1 MTPLTPTLDRIPAQ
15 TPVQRWAVRVATA
28 IAFAVTWIFRWLT
41 IDFANDHFV
50 HLSRAR
56 QILLGELPVRDFFD
70 PGLPLHY
77 YASAAALTVSG
88 QNLLGEAVLTVTL
101 IALGAALTFYLAAR
115 SSRSLVLATVATVV
129 AVAMFPRLYNY
140 PKVFLYPLALVCLW
154 HYATRRTTVA
164 LAALAGMTAIAA
176 LFRLDHGFYI
186 GATAAVGLV
195 LANRDRIRAIPA
207 VAVRFAAMTAVL
219 LLPFLIFIQ
228 LTAGIPA
235 YAAGILRNSS
245 TVARARILSLPIH
258 IDRSMPW
265 IAVDAPS
272 PPRVSVR
279 WQPDTSDDQR
289 RQRETQ
295 LGLTDGIGD
304 RGTTWS
310 YVLADT
316 RREAIEALVND
327 PSVADTHN
335 IDRDALRVVA
345 SESWLQRARNRSAL
359 LRARI
364 APGVLTSANAMAW
377 LYYATVFVPLAALL
391 VLLIQWRRGTLAP
404 FDTVTIGTAVV
415 MCLLIHQG
423 LIRESPDSRLP
434 DVAGPTAVLAAWITG
449 AMGHRQV
456 VGKRGFRGQASAPAS
471 PRWKSVAV
479 RAGASALWVGTLWA
493 ATTFGE
499 TGERISATGILAGPA
514 ATAARSKEVTRLVTL
529 RPIDFYASPG
539 STGVRALTRYVLEC
553 TRPSDRV
560 LTGSFEPQVFF
571 YAERPFAGGQVY
583 LRAGWHGSPEDQ
595 QLTIARMQR
604 QRVPIVF
611 FSTATEPEVQ
621 RGFPQ
626 VYRYVEEQYQLA
638 MRSSFGGDRDYTVF
652 VKRGVQ
658 PRSMYTALNLP
669 CFR

>member
-28 IAFAVTWIFRWLT
+28 TAFALTWIFRWLT

-56 QILLGELPVRDFFD
+56 QILLGEIPVRDFFD

-115 SSRSLVLATVATVV
+115 SSRSLILATVATVV

-207 VAVRFAAMTAVL
+207 VAVRFAAMTAAL

-272 PPRVSVR
+272 PPRISVR
-279 WQPDTSDDQR
+279 WKPDTTNDQR
-289 RQRETQ
+289 RERETQ
-295 LGLTDGIGD
+295 LGLTAGVGD
-304 RGTTWS
+304 RGATWS

-316 RREAIEALVND
+316 RREAIEALVRD
-327 PSVADTHN
+327 PLVADTHN

-345 SESWLQRARNRSAL
+345 SESWLQRARNRSPL

-364 APGVLTSANAMAW
+364 APGVLTPANALAW

-391 VLLIQWRRGTLAP
+391 VLLIQWRRGTLTP
-404 FDTVTIGTAVV
+404 FDTATIGTAVV

-434 DVAGPTAVLAAWITG
+434 DVAGPTAVLAAWMTG
-449 AMGHRQV
+449 VVRQRKAREE
-456 VGKRGFRGQASAPAS
+456 KRGRIAPRASRWTSPAA
-471 PRWKSVAV
+471 RVAIV
-479 RAGASALWVGTLWA
+479 GLWVGTLWA

-514 ATAARSKEVTRLVTL
+514 ATVARSKEVTRLVTL
-529 RPIDFYASPG
+529 RPIDFYAPVG
-539 STGVRALTRYVLEC
+539 SAGVRALTRYVLEC

-560 LTGSFEPQVFF
+560 LTGAFEPQVFF

-583 LRAGWHGSPEDQ
+583 LRAGWHGSQEDQ

-611 FSTATEPEVQ
+611 FSTATEPEVK

-638 MRSSFGGDRDYTVF
+638 MRSDFGGDRDYTVL
-652 VKRGVQ
+652 VKRSVQ
-658 PRSMYTALNLP
+658 ARSMHTALNLP

>member
-1 MTPLTPTLDRIPAQ
+1 MAPLTPTLDRIPAQ
-15 TPVQRWAVRVATA
+15 TPVQRWAVGVATT
-28 IAFAVTWIFRWLT
+28 IAFAVTWMFRWLT

-56 QILLGELPVRDFFD
+56 QILLGELPVGDFFD

-77 YASAAALTVSG
+77 YASAAALRISG

-115 SSRSLVLATVATVV
+115 SSRSLMLATAATVI

-140 PKVFLYPLALVCLW
+140 PKVCLYPLALVCLW

-164 LAALAGMTAIAA
+164 LAALAGMTAIAT

-186 GATAAVGLV
+186 GASAAVGLV
-195 LANRDRIRAIPA
+195 LANRDRIRAVPA
-207 VAVRFAAMTAVL
+207 VAVRFVAMTAAL

-235 YAAGILRNSS
+235 YASGILRNSS
-245 TVARARILSLPIH
+245 TVARARILSLPIQ
-258 IDRSMPW
+258 IDRSLPW

-272 PPRVSVR
+272 RRRVSVR
-279 WQPDTSDDQR
+279 WKPGTSDDQR
-289 RQRETQ
+289 RQREPQ

-304 RGTTWS
+304 RGATWS

-327 PSVADTHN
+327 PLVADTHN
-335 IDRDALRVVA
+335 IDRDARRVIA
-345 SESWLQRARNRSAL
+345 SESWVQRARNRLPL
-359 LRARI
+359 LRTRI
-364 APGVLTSANAMAW
+364 APGVLSPANALAW
-377 LYYATVFVPLAALL
+377 LYYATVFVPIAALL
-391 VLLIQWRRGTLAP
+391 VLLIQWRRGTLTP
-404 FDTVTIGTAVV
+404 FDTATIGTAVV

-434 DVAGPTAVLAAWITG
+434 DVAGPTVVLAAWMTG
-449 AMGHRQV
+449 TGRQRTLHE
-456 VGKRGFRGQASAPAS
+456 KRGQRAPVAA
-471 PRWKSVAV
+471 PRWRTATARVAIV
-479 RAGASALWVGTLWA
+479 GLWLGTLWA

-514 ATAARSKEVTRLVTL
+514 ASVARSTEVTRLVTL
-529 RPIDFYASPG
+529 RPIDFYAPLG
-539 STGVRALTRYVLEC
+539 SAGVRALTRYVLEC

-560 LTGSFEPQVFF
+560 LTGAFEPQIFF

-583 LRAGWHGSPEDQ
+583 LRAGWHGSEEDQ
-595 QLTIARMQR
+595 RLTIARMQR
-604 QRVPIVF
+604 QRVPVVL
-611 FSTATEPEVQ
+611 FSTATEPEIQ

-638 MRSSFGGDRDYTVF
+638 MRSDFGGDRDYTVF
-652 VKRGVQ
+652 VKRDVPPRGTYQ
-658 PRSMYTALNLP
+658 PLGLP
-669 CFR
+669 CYR

>member
-1 MTPLTPTLDRIPAQ
+1 MAPLTPTPDRIPAQ

-28 IAFAVTWIFRWLT
+28 IAFALTWIFRWLT

-56 QILLGELPVRDFFD
+56 QILLGEVPVRDFFD

-88 QNLLGEAVLTVTL
+88 QNLFGEAVLTVTL

-115 SSRSLVLATVATVV
+115 SSRSLLLATVATVV

-140 PKVFLYPLALVCLW
+140 PKVFLYPLALGCLW
-154 HYATRRTTVA
+154 HYATRRTTIA
-164 LAALAGMTAIAA
+164 LAALAGMTAVAA

-186 GATAAVGLV
+186 GATSAVGVV

-207 VAVRFAAMTAVL
+207 VAVRFAAMTAAL
-219 LLPFLIFIQ
+219 LLPFVIFIQ

-245 TVARARILSLPIH
+245 TVARARILSLPIQ

-272 PPRVSVR
+272 RPRISVR
-279 WQPDTSDDQR
+279 WKPDTSDDQR

-304 RGTTWS
+304 RGSTWS
-310 YVLADT
+310 YVLADA
-316 RREAIEALVND
+316 RRESIEALVSD
-327 PSVADTHN
+327 PLVADTHN

-345 SESWLQRARNRSAL
+345 AESWLQRARNRSAL
-359 LRARI
+359 LRVRI
-364 APGVLTSANAMAW
+364 APGVLTPANALAW
-377 LYYATVFVPLAALL
+377 LYYATVFVPLTALL
-391 VLLIQWRRGTLAP
+391 VLLVQWRRGTLTP
-404 FDTVTIGTAVV
+404 FDTATIGSAVV

-434 DVAGPTAVLAAWITG
+434 DVAGPTAVLAAWMTGVVRQSKARDKSGRGATG
-449 AMGHRQV
+449 ASRWMSAAARV
-456 VGKRGFRGQASAPAS
+456 AIVG
-471 PRWKSVAV
+471 
-479 RAGASALWVGTLWA
+479 LWVGTLWA

-499 TGERISATGILAGPA
+499 TGERINATGILAGPA
-514 ATAARSKEVTRLVTL
+514 ATVARSNEVTRLVTL
-529 RPIDFYASPG
+529 RPIDFYAPLG
-539 STGVRALTRYVLEC
+539 SVGVRALTRYVLEC

-595 QLTIARMQR
+595 QLTIARMRR

-621 RGFPQ
+621 RGFPM
-626 VYRYVEEQYQLA
+626 VYRYVQEQYQLA
-638 MRSSFGGDRDYTVF
+638 MRSDFGGDREYTVL
-652 VKRGVQ
+652 VKRDITPRGTYQ
-658 PRSMYTALNLP
+658 PLGLP
-669 CFR
+669 CYR